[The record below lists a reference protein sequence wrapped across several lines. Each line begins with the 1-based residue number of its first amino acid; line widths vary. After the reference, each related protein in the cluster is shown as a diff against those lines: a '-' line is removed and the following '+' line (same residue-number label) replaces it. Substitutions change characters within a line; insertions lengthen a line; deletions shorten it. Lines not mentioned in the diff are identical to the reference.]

1 MVNSPGPSEYNPEM
15 ERAPLPRW
23 ADLLCAAAA
32 LTRLP
37 LQRPDPHGDGVGR
50 ATLFFPV
57 IGLGV
62 GAVLLVADLSLR
74 SWCPRWVVALAL
86 VTVWELMTAGW
97 NPQCVG
103 ARLRPA
109 THSARYW
116 LWQGAKLAAA
126 AAAVGRP
133 VAFLF
138 APLLG
143 CWTIVVLA
151 VGARDADKP
160 GRKFN
165 TAINFR
171 EFAITSVVAF
181 AVVFTVAEAAGLLVV
196 LAAAAGTLVL
206 RLLAHRRYGGVRW
219 QFLSAGAR
227 AIEVFVLLLFAAA

>member
-15 ERAPLPRW
+15 ERVPLPRW

-37 LQRPDPHGDGVGR
+37 LQRPDPHSDGLGR
-50 ATLFFPV
+50 ATLFVPV
-57 IGLGV
+57 IGWGV
-62 GAVLLVADLSLR
+62 GAVLLAAELSLR
-74 SWCPRWVVALAL
+74 AWCPRWVVALAL
-86 VTVWELMTAGW
+86 VAVWELITAGW
-97 NPQCVG
+97 NPRAVG
-103 ARLRPA
+103 ARPCAA
-109 THSARYW
+109 TQSGKYW

-126 AAAVGRP
+126 AGAAGRP

-138 APLLG
+138 APMLA
-143 CWTIVVLA
+143 CWAIVVLA
-151 VGARDADKP
+151 VGARDADRP

-171 EFAITSVVAF
+171 EFAITSVFAF
-181 AVVFTVAEAAGLLVV
+181 AVVFAVAEAVGVLVV
-196 LAAAAGTLVL
+196 LAAAAAALVL